1 MEIFSD
7 SIIEF
12 NWFKNLNHAFKDTLF
27 QEIKGRGKNSK
38 LVEQVIKYDRPD
50 IILIKDNK
58 ILLVIEKT
66 QEVPTGHN
74 VGQRMARLVRS
85 IELGV
90 PTIYFCPFKARKH
103 GKYTSI
109 CNINGRLFDAFFK
122 IWTVHNTPL
131 YLVNWKCDE
140 NGELISDG
148 SEDKEI
154 KKLVNMYID
163 TNFKGNIDYI
173 NNEKRKLLISYKE
186 AVSSFEKY
194 SSPPDSVSLI
204 QTSSFLDEFNKNLN
218 NHEKN
223 KINTKEKT
231 VLYKIGMKQ
240 GKSAKRQDPFTGTQ
254 FIYDYL
260 YCRDGVRVENKKN
273 NLILYFPFL
282 SKSFWELTN
291 PNNNTKSSNWYIT
304 ANGLLFNDGY
314 IFIR

>member
-12 NWFKNLNHAFKDTLF
+12 NWFKNLNFAFKDILF
-27 QEIKGRGKNSK
+27 QEIKGRGKNNE
-38 LVEQVIKYDRPD
+38 LVEQAIKYDRPD
-50 IILIKDNK
+50 IILIKDKK

-74 VGQRMARLVRS
+74 VGQRMARLVKS

-109 CNINGRLFDAFFK
+109 CNINGRLFEAFYK
-122 IWTVHNTPL
+122 VWTIHNTPL

-140 NGELISDG
+140 SGERISDG
-148 SEDKEI
+148 SEDKGI
-154 KKLVNMYID
+154 KELINMYVK
-163 TNFKGNIDYI
+163 TNFAGDINYI
-173 NNEKRKLLISYKE
+173 NNEKKKLLLRYKE
-186 AVSSFEKY
+186 SVSAFEKY
-194 SSPPDSVSLI
+194 NSPPDSVSI
-204 QTSSFLDEFNKNLN
+204 INTSYFLSQFNKELN
-218 NHEKN
+218 NSEKSI
-223 KINTKEKT
+223 INTKEKT
-231 VLYKIGMKQ
+231 VLYRIGMKQ

-260 YCRDGVRVENKKN
+260 YCRNGVNVVNKEK

-282 SKSFWELTN
+282 SKSFWESTN

-304 ANGLLFNDGY
+304 ANGLLFKDGY